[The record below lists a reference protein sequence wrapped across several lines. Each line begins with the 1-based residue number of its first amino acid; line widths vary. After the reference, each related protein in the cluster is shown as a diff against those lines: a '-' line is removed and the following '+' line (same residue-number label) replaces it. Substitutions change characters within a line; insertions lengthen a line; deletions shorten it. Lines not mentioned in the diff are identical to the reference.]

1 MLNTVR
7 LILPALFPSWNF
19 FDVIAPSPRIEYRV
33 LPSEKPKDE
42 WIAFR
47 PRPRSTSL
55 WTFVQRLFWNPQRNE
70 LLFASACAE
79 RLIAEPTQHSEDEIV
94 RLIRADL
101 QNSSMR
107 ASAQELQYRLVFVY
121 RDEDRLERETLYESS
136 WLPVSGSTSD
146 RGGSN

>member
-33 LPSEKPKDE
+33 LPAEKPPDE

-47 PRPRSTSL
+47 PRPRRTSL

-70 LLFASACAE
+70 DLFASACAE

-94 RLIRADL
+94 RLIRADV
-101 QNSSMR
+101 QNSSMLT
-107 ASAQELQYRLVFVY
+107 SAQELQYRLVFVY
-121 RDEDRLERETLYESS
+121 REEDRLDRETLYESS
-136 WLPVSGSTSD
+136 WLPVSGSTPD
-146 RGGSN
+146 RGASN